1 MFVLW
6 SIVAFH
12 EAVDRNVYHGAAAVI
27 LGEERAGEEMV
38 LKVLNCLRKDGQG
51 LCDGKKVGNSG
62 EVLAR

>member
-12 EAVDRNVYHGAAAVI
+12 EASDRNVYHGAAAVI

-38 LKVLNCLRKDGQG
+38 LKVLNCLRKEAWPEI
-51 LCDGKKVGNSG
+51 V
-62 EVLAR
+62 